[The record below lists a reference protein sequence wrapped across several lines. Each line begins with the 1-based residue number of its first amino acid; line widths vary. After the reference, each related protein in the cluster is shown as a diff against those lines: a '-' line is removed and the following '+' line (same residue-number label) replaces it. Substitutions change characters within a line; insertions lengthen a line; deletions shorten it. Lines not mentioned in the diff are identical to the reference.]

1 MITPLVLY
9 LSLIARHH
17 EALRGSQDPVKD
29 QTDDDNTDIRKEDNL
44 QYSTQLLVEEV
55 IETESTENY
64 EESFTTEYFSSEDHS
79 SNTSYEEEKV
89 VNFAREGEA

>member
-17 EALRGSQDPVKD
+17 EALRGSQDPVMN
-29 QTDDDNTDIRKEDNL
+29 QIEDDSTDIREEDN

-55 IETESTENY
+55 IETESTESIRWLRCAN
-64 EESFTTEYFSSEDHS
+64 S
-79 SNTSYEEEKV
+79 
-89 VNFAREGEA
+89 

>member
-17 EALRGSQDPVKD
+17 EALRGSQNPVMN
-29 QTDDDNTDIRKEDNL
+29 QTEDDSTNIREEDN

-64 EESFTTEYFSSEDHS
+64 EESFTTEYFSSEDPS
-79 SNTSYEEEKV
+79 SDLSYEEEKV
-89 VNFAREGEA
+89 VYFSREGEA